1 MLVKNH
7 YEKQYWS
14 QQQLVCGIDEVGR
27 GACFGPVVVC
37 AAILPSQERSNLLK
51 DSKKLTTVGLNLADQ
66 YLRQRA
72 QFAFGLASAAEIDR
86 LNIYHA
92 TLLAMRRAVC
102 QLFSICQQLP
112 AAILVDAMPL
122 TLPATTYQ
130 AIPIHHF
137 PKGEDYSISIAA
149 ASILAKVYRDQLL
162 ISYDQSFPAYGL
174 AMHKGYVTAQ
184 HQAALA
190 QHGAS
195 FLHRQ
200 SYLVSA
206 KQQANLGV
214 QRVIRQS
221 TIFC

>member
-1 MLVKNH
+1 MMTKNQ
-7 YEKQYWS
+7 YENRYWE

-27 GACFGPVVVC
+27 GACFGPVVVS
-37 AAILPSQERSNLLK
+37 AAILPINERSTLLK
-51 DSKKLTTVGLNLADQ
+51 DSKTLTPTSLNLADQ

-72 QFAFGLASAAEIDR
+72 SFAFGLASAAEIDR
-86 LNIYHA
+86 FNIYQA

-112 AAILVDAMPL
+112 AALLVDAMPL
-122 TLPATTYQ
+122 ALTQTAYQ
-130 AIPIHHF
+130 ALPVYHF

-149 ASILAKVYRDQLL
+149 ASILAKVYRDRLL
-162 ISYDQSFPAYGL
+162 AIYAQSFPNYGL
-174 AMHKGYVTAQ
+174 AAHKGYVTKQ

-200 SYLVSA
+200 SYLLGA
-206 KQQANLGV
+206 KQQANLGAV
-214 QRVIRQS
+214 HERQ
-221 TIFC
+221 TTLFC